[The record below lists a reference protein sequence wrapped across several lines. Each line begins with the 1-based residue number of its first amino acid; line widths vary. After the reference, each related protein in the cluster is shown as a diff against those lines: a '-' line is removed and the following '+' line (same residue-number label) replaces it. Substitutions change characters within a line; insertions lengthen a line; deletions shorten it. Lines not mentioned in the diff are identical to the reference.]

1 MAQMVKRLPAMQE
14 SQVQSLGWE
23 DSLEKVMATHSSG
36 ETCGQRSLVSYNP
49 WGCKDSETTEQL
61 KHTHTHTQSHGL
73 FSVINSATIN
83 TLIHVSWYFCVSFSK
98 IYINVAVD
106 IGLSNNHEVMHPHF
120 PKIVIPI

>member
-1 MAQMVKRLPAMQE
+1 MAQMGKRLPAMQE

-61 KHTHTHTQSHGL
+61 KHTHTHTHTQSHGL

-106 IGLSNNHEVMHPHF
+106 IGLLITMKLCILIF
-120 PKIVIPI
+120 PK

>member
-49 WGCKDSETTEQL
+49 RGCKDSETTEQL
-61 KHTHTHTQSHGL
+61 KHTHTHTHTQSHGL

-106 IGLSNNHEVMHPHF
+106 IGLLITMKLCILIF
-120 PKIVIPI
+120 PK